1 MKSPLDNIVVVLSHT
16 TEPRNLGAAA
26 RALKTMGLRRLRLVN
41 PRDHLGEEARAVAH
55 GAEDILEAAEVFDSM
70 AAAVADIPVAAATT
84 SRGRQLRKSAFLP
97 PDELARRLVAH
108 AADGPTAI
116 LFGTERTG
124 LTNEEIN
131 LCRYLSRAD
140 LAQPQ
145 PSLNLGQ
152 AVMVYA
158 WEVRRAWREARA
170 AGEREGAAAGAAGA
184 AGGRAGR
191 PASGRERG
199 GEAPGRRRAGGVDHP
214 HRGTRLPT
222 QYELDTMYAHLGA
235 AMGAVG
241 YTEAERRKFL
251 TYLRHLH
258 MRAGIVDWE
267 LQIFH
272 LLARRILETANQPPF
287 GGLG

>member
-55 GAEDILEAAEVFDSM
+55 GAEDILEAAELFDSM
-70 AAAVADIPVAAATT
+70 AAAVADVPVAAATT

-108 AADGPTAI
+108 AADGPAAI

-170 AGEREGAAAGAAGA
+170 AGEREIAAAT
-184 AGGRAGR
+184 GRRTG
-191 PASGRERG
+191 G
-199 GEAPGRRRAGGVDHP
+199 GESPGRRAGGVDHP

-222 QYELDTMYAHLGA
+222 QYELDTMYAHFGA

-272 LLARRILETANQPPF
+272 LLARRILETAKEPPF